1 MSHTDC
7 TVIIHQLI
15 DISDLVTDAMIE
27 QFMDKPDDLTNAQ
40 LEGAEEKQHQIM
52 TEDECY

>member
-7 TVIIHQLI
+7 TVITHQLI
-15 DISDLVTDAMIE
+15 DISDLIRDAMIE
-27 QFMDKPDDLTNAQ
+27 QFMDKPDDLTNTR
-40 LEGAEEKQHQIM
+40 LGGAEDKQHQIM